1 MSAPAASQRR
11 TYGGW
16 SRPRS
21 EGMFGLAWEA
31 TVLGFVFV
39 VIAMVTAVFASFTAA
54 LVVAAIQAIV
64 WAPLAFR
71 VNGRTGY
78 ERALVMAQWLRTWA
92 RKENLY
98 RSGTFSKFGSATLPG
113 LLALSRLYEGID
125 SDQYRFGMVHMPKHS
140 LYTVLLRVWPSGA
153 ENVDQVVIDQWVAA
167 WGGFVAS
174 LGGAS
179 DIVAIT
185 PVLSTVP
192 ETGHRLAGEVAELTR
207 EDAPEMARAM
217 MSELAATL
225 PSHTV
230 QLDAWCS
237 ITFRATT
244 AERRREPAEQA
255 VEIGRRLPGI
265 VAALAQAGVRTR
277 PMTAAEVTATVR
289 RSFDPAAEADLETA
303 AASSDGHGLGWEDA
317 GPIYYHERVGRLE
330 HDGVVSTTWEMDYAP
345 SGTVD
350 ERVLQRL
357 LAPTP
362 DLPRKRVA
370 LVLRPHAA
378 ADAANIVDD
387 DFKNALVAQ
396 QSGQGVVSAHA
407 MLRVGATEQAREEQA
422 RGHGVS
428 RFGVLVTVTV
438 PAGTDLPR
446 IDALTGD
453 LSDQARLRIR
463 RAYYYQAA
471 AFAGS
476 LGVGVLLPQM
486 ATLPRVM
493 SA

>member
-1 MSAPAASQRR
+1 MSAPQQQRR

-21 EGMFGLAWEA
+21 EGMYGLAWEA

-39 VIAMVTAVFASFTAA
+39 VIAMITAVVVSFTAA
-54 LVVAAIQAIV
+54 VVVAAGEAIM

-78 ERALVMAQWLRTWA
+78 ERAMVMAQWLRTWK

-98 RSGTFSKFGSATLPG
+98 RSGVFSKLGTAKLPG
-113 LLALSRLYEGID
+113 LLAVSQLYEGID
-125 SDQYRFGMVHMPKHS
+125 SGGYRFGLVHMPKQH
-140 LYTVLLRVWPSGA
+140 LYTVLLRVWPAGS
-153 ENVDQVVIDQWVAA
+153 ENVDQHTVDQWVAA

-174 LGGAS
+174 LGGAE

-207 EDAPEMARAM
+207 PDAPELARAM
-217 MSELAATL
+217 MAELAATL

-230 QLDAWCS
+230 QLDAWCG

-244 AERRREPAEQA
+244 PERRRHPAEQA
-255 VEIGRRLPGI
+255 VEVGRRLPGI
-265 VAALAQAGVRTR
+265 MAALAETGVRTR
-277 PMTAAEVTATVR
+277 PMTSDEVTATVR
-289 RSFDPAAEADLETA
+289 RSYDPAAEADLETLA
-303 AASSDGHGLGWEDA
+303 TNGESHGLGWDDA
-317 GPIYYHERVGRLE
+317 GPISYLEHTGRLD
-330 HDGVVSTTWEMDYAP
+330 HDGVVSTSWEMDDPP
-345 SGTVD
+345 SGTVG
-350 ERVLQRL
+350 ERVLERL
-357 LAPTP
+357 LQPTP
-362 DLPRKRVA
+362 DVPRKRVA

-378 ADAANIVDD
+378 ADAAHIVDD
-387 DFKNALVAQ
+387 DYKNALVAG
-396 QSGQGVVSAHA
+396 QSGKGVVSAHA

-428 RFGVLVTVTV
+428 RFGVLVTVTTA
-438 PAGTDLPR
+438 AGTDLPR
-446 IDALTGD
+446 IDALTKD
-453 LSDQARLRIR
+453 LSRQARLRIR
-463 RAYYYQAA
+463 RSYYYQAA
-471 AFAGS
+471 AFAAS
-476 LGVGVLLPQM
+476 LGIGVLLPGM

-493 SA
+493 AA